1 LKLFTFQTK
10 DGHDRIGT
18 FWSENEVIDIVN
30 TGERLP
36 NSKFETVKDMKEF
49 IEIGDKAIKKL
60 QQMIKELKDLE
71 ANDSEIF
78 NGIRLSSFYLVKD
91 IKFQAPI
98 SNPQKI
104 ICLGRN
110 FLDHAKE
117 GGAAVPKNPM
127 IWGKFNSAII
137 GHQDKIVIPKISEK
151 PDVEI
156 EFVVI
161 IGKKGKHIPE
171 DKALEYVFGYT
182 IGNDVTARDYQY
194 DDKQF
199 TRAKTMD
206 TFAPM
211 GPWIVLP
218 DEIPNPQEL
227 ELELKVNGNIWQ
239 KSNTKHMIFSVAY
252 TISYL
257 SKSFTFEPG
266 DIIFTGTPS
275 GVGHYQKP
283 PQYLKEGDIVSLK
296 IEKVGTLV
304 NPVVKEK

>member
-1 LKLFTFQTK
+1 MKLFTFQTK
-10 DGHDRIGT
+10 DGQNRIGI
-18 FWSENEVIDIVN
+18 FWKEKEVIDIIDA
-30 TGERLP
+30 GERLP
-36 NSKFETVKDMKEF
+36 KPKFETIKDMKEF
-49 IEIGDKAIKKL
+49 IEHGEKAIKDL
-60 QQMIKELKDLE
+60 QQMINELTDLE
-71 ANDSEIF
+71 TKDIEIF
-78 NGIRLSSFYLVKD
+78 NEIQSASFYPTKD

-117 GGAAVPKNPM
+117 GGAEVPKNPM

-137 GHQDKIVIPKISEK
+137 GHQDNIIIPKISEK
-151 PDVEI
+151 TDVEI

-171 DKALEYVFGYT
+171 EEALKYVFGYT

-206 TFAPM
+206 TFAPI

-227 ELELKVNGNIWQ
+227 ELELKVNGKTWQ
-239 KSNTKHMIFSVAY
+239 KSSTKHMIFSITY
-252 TISYL
+252 IISYL

-266 DIIFTGTPS
+266 DIIF
-275 GVGHYQKP
+275 
-283 PQYLKEGDIVSLK
+283 I
-296 IEKVGTLV
+296 
-304 NPVVKEK
+304 

>member
-1 LKLFTFQTK
+1 VKLFTFQTK
-10 DGHDRIGT
+10 DGQNRIGT
-18 FWSENEVIDIVN
+18 FWTEKEAIDIVDA
-30 TGERLP
+30 GERLP
-36 NSKFETVKDMKEF
+36 KSKFETIKNMKEF
-49 IEIGDKAIKKL
+49 IDIGENAVKKL
-60 QQMIKELKDLE
+60 QIMIKELEDLE
-71 ANDSEIF
+71 ASDPEIF
-78 NGIRLSSFYLVKD
+78 NEIRSSSFYPVKD

-117 GGAAVPKNPM
+117 GNAEVPKNPM

-137 GHQDKIVIPKISEK
+137 GHQDNIVIPKISDK
-151 PDVEI
+151 TDVEI

-161 IGKKGKHIPE
+161 ISKKGKHIPE
-171 DKALEYVFGYT
+171 EKALEYVFGYT

-227 ELELKVNGNIWQ
+227 ELELKVNGNTWQ
-239 KSNTKHMIFSVAY
+239 KSNTKHMIFSVGY
-252 TISYL
+252 IISYL

-266 DIIFTGTPS
+266 DIIYTGTPS

-283 PQYLKEGDIVSLK
+283 PQYLKEGDIVTLE

>member
-1 LKLFTFQTK
+1 MKLFTFQTK
-10 DGHDRIGT
+10 DGQNRIGT
-18 FWSENEVIDIVN
+18 FWTEKEAIDIVDA
-30 TGERLP
+30 GERLP
-36 NSKFETVKDMKEF
+36 KSKFETIKNMKEF
-49 IEIGDKAIKKL
+49 IDIGENAVKKL
-60 QQMIKELKDLE
+60 QIMIKELEDLE
-71 ANDSEIF
+71 ASDPEIF
-78 NGIRLSSFYLVKD
+78 NEIRSSSFYPVKD

-117 GGAAVPKNPM
+117 GNAEVPKNPM

-137 GHQDKIVIPKISEK
+137 GHQDNIVIPKISDK
-151 PDVEI
+151 TDVEI

-161 IGKKGKHIPE
+161 ISKKGKHIPE
-171 DKALEYVFGYT
+171 EKALEYVFGYT

-227 ELELKVNGNIWQ
+227 ELELKVNGNTWQ
-239 KSNTKHMIFSVAY
+239 KSNTKHMIFSVGY
-252 TISYL
+252 IISYL

-266 DIIFTGTPS
+266 DIIYTGTPS

-283 PQYLKEGDIVSLK
+283 PQYLKEGDIVTLE

>member
-1 LKLFTFQTK
+1 MKLFTFQTK

-18 FWSENEVIDIVN
+18 FWSENVVLDIVN
-30 TGERLP
+30 AGERLP
-36 NSKFETVKDMKEF
+36 NSKFETVKDMKGF
-49 IEIGDKAIKKL
+49 IEIGDIAIKKL

-71 ANDSEIF
+71 AKDQEIF
-78 NGIRLSSFYLVKD
+78 NGIRSSSFYHVKD

-283 PQYLKEGDIVSLK
+283 PQYLKEGDIVSLE